1 MNNTTTHSSVDR
13 GVMPT
18 TRVLHRW
25 LATGIVLAVA
35 VQFALAGAGAFGAT
49 SFRPHTGLGWA
60 IAVASLLALL
70 IAIALRN
77 QVRASVFVFVAV
89 AVQVA
94 LGILGENSSA
104 WFGALHG
111 LNALIVAAAA
121 INLVRATAGVGGH
134 PQTSGPRPAPPDPAQ
149 VQ

>member
-1 MNNTTTHSSVDR
+1 MNA
-13 GVMPT
+13 
-18 TRVLHRW
+18 TRVVQRW
-25 LATGIVLAVA
+25 LAAGVLLAVA

-49 SFRPHTGLGWA
+49 SFKPHTGLGWA
-60 IAVASLLALL
+60 IAAASLLVLL
-70 IAIALRN
+70 IAMPARN
-77 QVRASVFVFVAV
+77 HLRASALLFVAV

-94 LGILGENSSA
+94 LGVLGENSSA

-121 INLVRATAGVGGH
+121 INLVRATGWAGDTRV
-134 PQTSGPRPAPPDPAQ
+134 TSRSRPTPPGPPP